1 MADTKL
7 NYTLSLKDA
16 SFKRTMDG
24 AASQT
29 KRLDNQMNTLGST
42 VKRIGVGIAAA
53 FSVGAIVNF
62 GKSVIDALKNYEYF
76 SASIKTLMFGDT
88 QAAKALEGQLVKLAA
103 TTPFSL
109 TDVQNGSKQ
118 LLAYGFS
125 AGQITKNM
133 KMLGDIA
140 SGVGAPLSDIVYL
153 YGTLRTQGRAFSKDI
168 NQFTMRGIN
177 LLPELA
183 KQFGVTQDKVM
194 GLVEAGKVGFPQ
206 VEKAFNAMTSAG
218 GQFFGMMDQQSK
230 TVGGQLSNMADNWEQ
245 LKVNIGKSQTGI
257 INGTVSWVNSMI
269 GEISR
274 MIASQNQLEQSVKK
288 QGSQG
293 FSFWASSPNLR
304 AAAGAIGLGSGSQGN
319 EAALYDKTMLL
330 QESWNKKIQD
340 AQGNAVLLNRA
351 LGETARGISDVL
363 AGKSDAKSFREGNL
377 KIAVLKDAQSLIQG
391 NLKLLNDKLPA
402 KLAAN
407 ANDAAKGGAVGSS
420 VAEYSGA
427 KAVNVNIKVDTLG
440 RIENFYAQ
448 NAGDANQVQSDWRKV
463 LLELLNDA
471 NQIANR

>member
-29 KRLDNQMNTLGST
+29 KRLDNQMNTLGNT

-88 QAAKALEGQLVKLAA
+88 VAAKALEGQLVKLAA

-125 AGQITKNM
+125 AGVITKNM

-206 VEKAFNAMTSAG
+206 VEKAFTAMTSAG
-218 GQFFGMMDQQSK
+218 GQFFGMMDVQTR
-230 TVGGQLSNMADNWEQ
+230 TVGGQISMLGDNWEQ

-257 INGTVSWVNSMI
+257 INSTINWANKII

-274 MIASQNQLEQSVKK
+274 VIDSRNKLYESIKKEFKPGMAAMIM
-288 QGSQG
+288 
-293 FSFWASSPNLR
+293 P
-304 AAAGAIGLGSGSQGN
+304 
-319 EAALYDKTMLL
+319 DKRFDPEMY
-330 QESWNKKIQD
+330 KKILSFQENT
-340 AQGNAVLLNRA
+340 QKRIG
-351 LGETARGISDVL
+351 S
-363 AGKSDAKSFREGNL
+363 AGDSQYNL
-377 KIAVLKDAQSLIQG
+377 KFLDRKMQHEIDKLTKQKESLSGFPSLAKDAREAMLRIAVLKDAKSIIQG
-391 NLKLLNDKLPA
+391 NLKLLADKGKVTAPTDPNNQEA
-402 KLAAN
+402 GKI
-407 ANDAAKGGAVGSS
+407 GSS
-420 VAEYSGA
+420 AAEYSGA
-427 KAVNVNIKVDTLG
+427 KAVNVNIRVDTLG
-440 RIENFYAQ
+440 KIENFYAE
-448 NAGDANQVQSDWRKV
+448 NAGDATQVQSDWRKV